1 LYSLFLTVIIIKSSY
16 MNKISKWLLIIQLVF
31 LLLHSGHAN
40 ADGFI
45 DEISFGVGEEKN
57 DDIDIYR
64 LGLKKDFGRQFLAN
78 PSGWLSG
85 YFEGSINYWH
95 HTADDIYA
103 AALSPVFVY
112 YFGTETSSV
121 LPYIEAGIGVCV
133 ISDTEIGG
141 VDMTT
146 AFQFEDRIGAGIR
159 TEKLD
164 FNFRYMH
171 YSNGSIS
178 QPNEGVDILIGTLS
192 YRF

>member
-1 LYSLFLTVIIIKSSY
+1 MTQAT
-16 MNKISKWLLIIQLVF
+16 KWLQIITVVF
-31 LLLHSGHAN
+31 LLIP
-40 ADGFI
+40 ADYTKAGGFI

-64 LGLKKDFGRQFLAN
+64 LGLKKDFSRQFLTN
-78 PSGWLSG
+78 KTGWLSG
-85 YFEGSINYWH
+85 YFEGSLNYWH
-95 HTADDIYA
+95 HTDDDIYA
-103 AALSPVFVY
+103 LALSPVFVY
-112 YFGTETSSV
+112 YFGTEANSV
-121 LPYIEAGIGVCV
+121 IPYIEGGIGVAV

-159 TEKLD
+159 IEKLD

-171 YSNGSIS
+171 YSNGSMS
-178 QPNEGVDILIGTLS
+178 QPNDGIDIWIGTLS

>member
-1 LYSLFLTVIIIKSSY
+1 MKDTYQ
-16 MNKISKWLLIIQLVF
+16 WLLIVLVVVLF
-31 LLLHSGHAN
+31 LSAGYAR
-40 ADGFI
+40 AGGFI
-45 DEISFGVGEEKN
+45 DEVSFGYGEEKN

-64 LGLKKDFGRQFLAN
+64 LSLKKNFGRTFLVN

-95 HTADDIYA
+95 HTDDDIYA
-103 AALSPVFVY
+103 LALSPVFVY
-112 YFGTETSSV
+112 YFGSDTDSAV
-121 LPYIEAGIGVCV
+121 PYIEGGIGVAI

-146 AFQFEDRIGAGIR
+146 TFQFEDRIGAGIR
-159 TEKLD
+159 TDKLD

-171 YSNGSIS
+171 YSNGSMS
-178 QPNEGVDILIGTLS
+178 QPNDGIDIWIGTLS